1 MAIDLTNGMFAFNI
15 GYLTPDRE
23 AVSMAG
29 SGTVADPII
38 FSNSRNQQLTDLTIS
53 EINDY
58 VRLTGL
64 AGASSNVTGKV
75 VVADILGLG
84 KPSLYELSA
93 SGNSLYINAFRPNA
107 AGTAAML
114 LGAQYGVGIAQ
125 TDTYANMGSTFNTAA
140 DVGININHAMPPI
153 ANTFDFLIDMDKIIN
168 NGKFTINRF
177 MVQALY
183 ALVDNSTY
191 NTSCP
196 ADMYMHITNTHDSLD
211 YDMFKATKA
220 AADANITLLKK
231 MSQGATATSSTQAVE
246 AGTNNRV
253 YDLASSS
260 GYGPMS
266 TAQVQAAY
274 GSTGKTKLSFHS
286 AYTGDKAT
294 QMYISF
300 PHLYLNF
307 TRIV

>member
-1 MAIDLTNGMFAFNI
+1 MAIDLTNGMFALNI
-15 GYLTPDRE
+15 GYLTPDRV
-23 AVSMAG
+23 AVAMTGAG
-29 SGTVADPII
+29 TLADPIV
-38 FSNSRNQQLTDLTIS
+38 FKNSRNEALTDLNIS

-64 AGASSNVTGKV
+64 SGATSNTSGKFV
-75 VVADILGLG
+75 VSDILGLG

-93 SGNSLYINAFRPNA
+93 LSNSLYINAFRQTSGMA
-107 AGTAAML
+107 SML

-140 DVGININHAMPPI
+140 DVGINANHAMPPI
-153 ANTFDFLIDMDKIIN
+153 ANTFDLLIDMDKIIN

-177 MVQALY
+177 IVQALY

-220 AADANITLLKK
+220 AADANITLRKK
-231 MSQGATATSSTQAVE
+231 MSQGATATSSTPTVE
-246 AGTNNRV
+246 AGTSNRV

-266 TAQVQAAY
+266 TTQVQAAY